1 LSLLYSS
8 TGAAISRAASGI
20 LSSLRQHILQH
31 ARLAAAKQQ
40 LHISKDTAVKAALL
54 ACGIMELRPGQKLP
68 VARYGIS
75 AM

>member
-1 LSLLYSS
+1 MI
-8 TGAAISRAASGI
+8 TR
-20 LSSLRQHILQH
+20 RQLKADPHIVEH
-31 ARLAAAKQQ
+31 ARLAAAQLL

-75 AM
+75 GM